1 MRSTRALRNL
11 GIGGLSAFAVLSA
24 ATFATATPTEELFA
38 STRIASSASGQ
49 QQIRGKAESATGRA
63 LKGGTVQITR
73 TVHGKQII
81 VGKTTIGSNGRF
93 LFSKKIAT
101 GACDLV
107 IMRAGKKATLQLTIT
122 SHSTFFIVVQQKIFG
137 PHSIIGPVIFNY

>member
-11 GIGGLSAFAVLSA
+11 GIGCLSAFAVLSA

-38 STRIASSASGQ
+38 STSVASSASG
-49 QQIRGKAESATGRA
+49 QQIRGKAESATGRE
-63 LKGGTVQITR
+63 LKGGMVEITR

-81 VGKTTIGSNGRF
+81 VAKTTIGSNGRF
-93 LFSKKIAT
+93 SFSKKIASGT
-101 GACDLV
+101 CSLV
-107 IMRAGKKATLQLTIT
+107 IIRAGKKATLQLTIT

-137 PHSIIGPVIFNY
+137 PHSIIGPIIFNY

>member
-1 MRSTRALRNL
+1 MRITRTLRNL
-11 GIGGLSAFAVLSA
+11 GIGCLSAFAVLSA
-24 ATFATATPTEELFA
+24 ATFATATSTEELFA
-38 STRIASSASGQ
+38 SVASGASG

-63 LKGGTVQITR
+63 LKGGTVEITR
-73 TVHGKQII
+73 AVHGKQII

-93 LFSKKIAT
+93 SFSKQIASGT
-101 GACDLV
+101 CHLV
-107 IMRAGKKATLQLTIT
+107 IIRAGKKATLQLTIT